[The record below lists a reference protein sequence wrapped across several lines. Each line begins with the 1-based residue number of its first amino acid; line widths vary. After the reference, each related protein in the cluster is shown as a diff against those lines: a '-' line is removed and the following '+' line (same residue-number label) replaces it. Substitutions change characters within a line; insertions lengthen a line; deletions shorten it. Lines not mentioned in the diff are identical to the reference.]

1 MRRTKIVCTIGPSI
15 DSPEQI
21 AEMIEA
27 GMDVARLNLSHGK
40 REDHFRRMSLIREI
54 SRQLKRTVAFL
65 ADTRGPEVRT
75 GPLQED
81 VIILEDGQDFILTAA
96 AAVGDKEKVSVTYPG
111 LPGDL
116 APGRSILI
124 DDGLLMLTVKKI
136 SGDEILCKVIHGGEL
151 RGYKGLNLPGSS
163 LNLPAL
169 GAADYEDLKLFME
182 QEIHFIAASFTRT
195 RQDIL
200 DIRRLVEAV
209 QADTMIIAKIES
221 REGIEN
227 LDDILDVSDGM
238 MVARGDLGV
247 EMPTE
252 DVPLLQKEI
261 IYKCNRVGKPVITA
275 TQMLDSMIR
284 NPRPTRAEASDVA
297 NAIFDGTDAVMLSGE
312 TAIGRFPVE
321 TVKTMGRIARRTEE
335 ALHYKKILEGLE
347 QAMDKTVTDAISYA
361 TCHTAQELGAE
372 AIITSTQTGQTARM
386 VSKYKPRS
394 PIIAVTSRRR
404 VAAQLALT
412 WGVYPVLC
420 PPVESTDE
428 MFIAATEA
436 ALQERLIHEG
446 DLVVFTA
453 GVPVGVSGTTNLLR
467 VETIGEVLARG
478 TGIGKKA
485 VSGTAYVLKNNETV
499 EGLQEG
505 QILILR
511 SADRE
516 HLPALEKA
524 AALITE
530 EGGLTSAGAII
541 ALNLHK
547 PAVVGVPGAVDRIRT
562 GELITVDAV
571 RGLIYRGRA
580 NVM

>member
-1 MRRTKIVCTIGPSI
+1 V
-15 DSPEQI
+15 
-21 AEMIEA
+21 
-27 GMDVARLNLSHGK
+27 
-40 REDHFRRMSLIREI
+40 EI
-54 SRQLKRTVAFL
+54 
-65 ADTRGPEVRT
+65 
-75 GPLQED
+75 
-81 VIILEDGQDFILTAA
+81 
-96 AAVGDKEKVSVTYPG
+96 
-111 LPGDL
+111 
-116 APGRSILI
+116 
-124 DDGLLMLTVKKI
+124 
-136 SGDEILCKVIHGGEL
+136 
-151 RGYKGLNLPGSS
+151 
-163 LNLPAL
+163 PA
-169 GAADYEDLKLFME
+169 
-182 QEIHFIAASFTRT
+182 
-195 RQDIL
+195 
-200 DIRRLVEAV
+200 
-209 QADTMIIAKIES
+209 
-221 REGIEN
+221 
-227 LDDILDVSDGM
+227 
-238 MVARGDLGV
+238 
-247 EMPTE
+247 E

-321 TVKTMGRIARRTEE
+321 AVKTMSRIARRTEE
-335 ALHYKKILEGLE
+335 ALHYKQILEGLE

-436 ALQERLIHEG
+436 ALQEQLIREG

-485 VSGTAYVLKNNETV
+485 VSGTAYVIKDNEPV
-499 EGLQEG
+499 EGLQKG
-505 QILILR
+505 HILVLR
-511 SADRE
+511 SADKE
-516 HLPALEKA
+516 YLPALENA
-524 AALITE
+524 TALITE
-530 EGGLTSAGAII
+530 EGGLTSAGAIL

-547 PAVVGVPGAVDRIRT
+547 PAVVGVPGAIDRIRT